1 MWSFGVKYIAMQLI
15 FATNNQHKLQELR
28 QIADGKID
36 ILGLSEIG
44 CNDEIPETG
53 LTLRDNALQKAR
65 YVHHK
70 YGCACFADDT
80 GLEVDALGG
89 APGVYSARW
98 AAMELGLDVP
108 DSERNVDLMLERMAG
123 QSQRAA
129 RFRTAIAFIAE
140 NGEEYVVEG
149 VVEGSIADK
158 RHGAG
163 GFGYDPIFV
172 PQGWD
177 KTFAQASPQ
186 EKNAVSHR
194 GRATRA
200 LAELLRSLSII

>member
-1 MWSFGVKYIAMQLI
+1 MQLI

-28 QIADGKID
+28 QIAAGGID
-36 ILGLSEIG
+36 IVGLADIG
-44 CNDEIPETG
+44 CGQEIPETG
-53 LTLRDNALQKAR
+53 ATLRDNALQKAR
-65 YVHHK
+65 FVHEK

-98 AAMELGLDVP
+98 AAMELGLDHP
-108 DSERNVDLMLERMAG
+108 DSERNVSLMLERMEGAG
-123 QSQRAA
+123 TRTA
-129 RFRTAIAFIAE
+129 RFRTAIALITADGAE
-140 NGEEYVVEG
+140 HVVEG
-149 VVEGSIADK
+149 VVEGEIAAE
-158 RHGAG
+158 RHGEG

-172 PQGWD
+172 PSGWS
-177 KTFAQASPQ
+177 KTFAEATAE

-200 LAELLRSLSII
+200 LADLMRRLGMI